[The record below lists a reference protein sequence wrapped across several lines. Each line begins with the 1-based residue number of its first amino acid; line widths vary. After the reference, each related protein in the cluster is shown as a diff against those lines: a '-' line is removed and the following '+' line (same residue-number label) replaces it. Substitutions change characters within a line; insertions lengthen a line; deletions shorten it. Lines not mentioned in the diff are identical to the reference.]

1 MRGTRWRISSI
12 ATGCRLHLTFEA
24 RWGSGVSSFQWAEL
38 LQLAE
43 TLASQE
49 KASPNEGRRRT
60 VLGRAYYATFNAARI
75 YAASVH
81 GIVLGSNEKSVHTTL
96 WYELSYKPGKVPK
109 LANHGKQL
117 LKLRKHADY
126 DATPVVSEAHMREAL
141 TLARLAAQL
150 LNEFNAPAPATP
162 PTS

>member
-1 MRGTRWRISSI
+1 M
-12 ATGCRLHLTFEA
+12 
-24 RWGSGVSSFQWAEL
+24 SSFQWVEFL
-38 LQLAE
+38 ELAE

-60 VLGRAYYATFNAARI
+60 VLGRAYYATFNAARA
-75 YAASVH
+75 YAARVH
-81 GIVLGSNEKSVHTTL
+81 GISLGPNEKSVHGTL
-96 WYELSYKPGKVPK
+96 WHELSFKPGKVPK

-126 DATPVVSEAHMREAL
+126 DATPAVSEAHMREAL

-150 LNEFNAPAPATP
+150 LNEFNAPAPTNP
-162 PTS
+162 PTP